1 MYFNCHMTIS
11 RGLSY
16 LDISFLNTCLFL
28 SFLFSALATFKIVPS
43 CTAKRVGFPMKI
55 EFREIHGIFCGG
67 FFLWKLFFP
76 QSLLNRSLMIFQ
88 GLVYNI
94 TLCRISL
101 IKIAK
106 GNMFIGS
113 FILVLSGFVCMI

>member
-1 MYFNCHMTIS
+1 MYFNCHMTVS

-16 LDISFLNTCLFL
+16 LDISFLNSCLFL

-43 CTAKRVGFPMKI
+43 CTAKWVGFPMKI
-55 EFREIHGIFCGG
+55 EFHESRGIFCGS

-76 QSLLNRSLMIFQ
+76 QSLYRSLMIFQ